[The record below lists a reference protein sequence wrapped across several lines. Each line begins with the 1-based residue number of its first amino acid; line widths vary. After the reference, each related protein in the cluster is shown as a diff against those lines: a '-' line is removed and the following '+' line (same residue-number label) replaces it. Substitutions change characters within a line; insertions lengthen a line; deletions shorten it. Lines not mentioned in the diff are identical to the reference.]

1 MKTRDVYLLNQQ
13 TLNDTDTVTV
23 DLTKSLKILYL
34 LVQYSNLN
42 GATSNTLGK
51 LNGAV
56 SKLSVID
63 GSNVLHS
70 LSMQE
75 EQAKNAYDYGQ
86 LPFQQLS
93 QVGGA
98 TVVERAVIDFRRY
111 QGDRTFYLDTSR
123 YQNPQLQFSHSFPI
137 SATAGF
143 QSGNGKLTVIAR
155 VIDSGAEAQQGFVMA
170 KELDSFASSSSGDHI
185 TDLPLD
191 FPIAAVMVLDPV
203 NGSAPDAFLS
213 NFKLTA
219 DTDSFIPINEGYT
232 DLIRR
237 MVTEY
242 GKFEQ
247 TMVGLSGT
255 SWTLNFDLYSGVDA
269 WAAEDG
275 GQISPFV
282 SSVTANQ
289 VVAGIPAYYPT
300 GAAANTATTATTPTF
315 IARGATPQGAVVY
328 RFGDGVTPQ
337 DIFSPQGVGKL
348 QLKLTNTA
356 TGATPKVVT
365 IQQHS

>member
-111 QGDRTFYLDTSR
+111 RD
-123 YQNPQLQFSHSFPI
+123 PQLQFSHSFPI

-219 DTDSFIPINEGYT
+219 DTDSFI
-232 DLIRR
+232 
-237 MVTEY
+237 
-242 GKFEQ
+242 
-247 TMVGLSGT
+247 
-255 SWTLNFDLYSGVDA
+255 
-269 WAAEDG
+269 
-275 GQISPFV
+275 
-282 SSVTANQ
+282 
-289 VVAGIPAYYPT
+289 
-300 GAAANTATTATTPTF
+300 
-315 IARGATPQGAVVY
+315 
-328 RFGDGVTPQ
+328 
-337 DIFSPQGVGKL
+337 
-348 QLKLTNTA
+348 
-356 TGATPKVVT
+356 
-365 IQQHS
+365 